1 LHFASGFKLQ
11 LPDKIMTPLRKNLLI
26 ITVLLAAVMELI
38 DATIVNVAL
47 SYMGGN
53 LGATIEDT
61 SWVVTS
67 YSIANVIIIPIT
79 SFLTAKF
86 GRRNYYIGSIM
97 IFTICS
103 VMCGLSTDI
112 WTLVFFRFLQGLGG
126 GALLSVSQ
134 AVIFE
139 QFPKQKQATAGAIF
153 GIGVFLGP
161 TIGPTLGGY
170 IIDHSSWPWIFFVN
184 IPVGIAA
191 IVSCYIL
198 LTEPAIKPTVK
209 KIDWTGIALLAIGIG
224 TLQTV
229 LERGET
235 EDWFATAYIAWFT
248 VISLISLTAFVI
260 WELRIQNPVVDLRVL
275 KSKTLSIAAI
285 LTFITGVGLYTS
297 IFLTP
302 VIAQRLL
309 GFTPLQTGLM
319 MLPGSLL
326 AVLALVISGRIMQ
339 RGLKPVFI
347 VAAGYVSFIYF
358 NWHMAHMDLDASANY
373 ISGTLI
379 FRAVGMAFLAVPLT
393 TLAVSSLEPKDI
405 PQGAALNNM
414 MRQLGGSFGISIIDT
429 YYTRRT
435 AVHRTDL
442 VSHIT
447 GDNPLVWER
456 INNATLYFQS
466 KGASFFEA
474 HDKAIGLMNTQVVKQ
489 TSMLSYLDAFYLLGI
504 LFVLTMPLLLFVRTK
519 KSAKLAIVSDH

>member
-1 LHFASGFKLQ
+1 MS
-11 LPDKIMTPLRKNLLI
+11 PLRKNLLI

-47 SYMGGN
+47 SHMAGN

-79 SFLTAKF
+79 SFLTAKL
-86 GRRNYYIGSIM
+86 GRRNYYIGSI
-97 IFTICS
+97 ILFTVCS
-103 VMCGLSTDI
+103 IMCGLSRDI
-112 WTLVFFRFLQGLGG
+112 WTLVFFRFIQGLGG

-134 AVIFE
+134 AVILE
-139 QFPKQKQATAGAIF
+139 QFPKSKSATASAIF

-170 IIDHSSWPWIFFVN
+170 ITENLSWPWIFFVN
-184 IPVGIAA
+184 LPVGIMAA
-191 IVSCYIL
+191 VSCYFL
-198 LTEPAIKPTVK
+198 LTEPAIKPPVK

-235 EDWFATAYIAWFT
+235 EDWFSTPYILCFT
-248 VISLISLTAFVI
+248 IISIICLTGFVI
-260 WELRIQNPVVDLRVL
+260 WELNIPNPVVDLRVL

-297 IFLTP
+297 IFITP
-302 VIAQRLL
+302 VVTQRLL
-309 GFTPLQTGLM
+309 NFTPTQTGLVL
-319 MLPGSLL
+319 LPGAII
-326 AVLALVISGRIMQ
+326 AVFVLIVTGKVMQ
-339 RGLKPVFI
+339 RGVSPVFI
-347 VAAGYVSFIYF
+347 VAAGYASFIYF
-358 NWHMAHMDLDASANY
+358 NWHMSRMNLDVSAGYIAS
-373 ISGTLI
+373 TMI
-379 FRAVGMAFLAVPLT
+379 FRSVGMAFLAVPLT
-393 TLAVSSLEPKDI
+393 ALAVSSLEPKDI

-442 VSHIT
+442 LTHIT
-447 GDNPLVWER
+447 ADNPLLMER
-456 INNATLYFQS
+456 INNFTHYFQAKGATLFD
-466 KGASFFEA
+466 A
-474 HDKAIGLMNTQVVKQ
+474 HARAIGLINVQVIKQ
-489 TSMLSYLDAFYLLGI
+489 TSILSYLDAYLLIGT
-504 LFVLTMPLLLFVRTK
+504 LFVVTLPLLFFARPK
-519 KSAKLAIVSDH
+519 KNMAVSNTPISDH